1 VNRLKDRLGAREVC
15 LGLLISMPSVPLVQL
30 AARSGL
36 DWLFIDM
43 EHGPIGIESAHAM
56 VAATQGTDCTPV
68 IRTPHAET
76 WLSQPALDSGA
87 FGIVHPM
94 INDRASAEAAV
105 RSQNYPPGGARGVG
119 PFYAAARFGL
129 TVPDY
134 LAAANDSVLCVVQIE
149 HKDAVADIDDIIA
162 VEGVDAIFVG
172 PADLTASL
180 GHGTNTGNPDTVAA
194 IERVAEACTAKGMG
208 MGIDCASPEHMA
220 RWHGLGYRFFTFS
233 ADIGYLDEGAR
244 TAVAAARAAVP

>member
-1 VNRLKDRLGAREVC
+1 VNRLKDRLGAGEVC
-15 LGLLISMPSVPLVQL
+15 LGLLVSMPSVPLVQL
-30 AARSGL
+30 AARAGL

-94 INDRASAEAAV
+94 INDRAAAAAAV
-105 RSQNYPPGGARGVG
+105 RSQNYPPDGARGVG

-129 TVPDY
+129 AVPDY
-134 LAAANDSVLCVVQIE
+134 VAAANDSVLCVVQIE
-149 HKDAVADIDDIIA
+149 HKDGVANIDEIIA
-162 VEGVDAIFVG
+162 VPGIDVVFIAPF
-172 PADLTASL
+172 DLSMSL
-180 GHGTNTGNPDTVAA
+180 GVPGQRDHPEVVAA
-194 IERVAEACTAKGMG
+194 IARAEERILAAGLPMGGLAGSPAQAKAM
-208 MGIDCASPEHMA
+208 IE
-220 RWHGLGYRFFTFS
+220 RGYRMLLVAIDVGLIQS
-233 ADIGYLDEGAR
+233 GL
-244 TAVAAARAAVP
+244 AAAMEGIRR